1 MVWSFSHSLLFL
13 TFFSWFLIKVRV
25 NSSRQFHVQNSL
37 THFIVSQR
45 ELLLTRFL
53 FKVRLLYQAP
63 NMQYSIL
70 IQFKFL
76 FWDYLLKRLKSFFK
90 RLCPHHDS
98 LYFSLLP
105 PFENVFALFSDFH
118 DLSAS
123 YIPHLKV
130 LTFYLY
136 STWFL
141 LLQNYK

>member
-63 NMQYSIL
+63 NMQYSIV

-105 PFENVFALFSDFH
+105 PFERCFCSLFWFSWFISFLH
-118 DLSAS
+118 STPQSS
-123 YIPHLKV
+123 YILPVFNLI
-130 LTFYLY
+130 LTPSKL
-136 STWFL
+136 
-141 LLQNYK
+141 